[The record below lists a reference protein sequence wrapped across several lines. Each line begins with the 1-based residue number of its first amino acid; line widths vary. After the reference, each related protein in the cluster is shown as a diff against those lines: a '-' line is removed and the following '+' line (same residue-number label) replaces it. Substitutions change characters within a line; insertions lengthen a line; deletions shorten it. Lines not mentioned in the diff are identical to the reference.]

1 MCFAVQLLDTR
12 VLFIFL
18 NKNMDK
24 TLLNYEFKTM
34 ILGDYLK
41 KKNLWLLFALTFKNV
56 IVSNA

>member
-12 VLFIFL
+12 VLFIFF

-41 KKNLWLLFALTFKNV
+41 KKKIYGFSLH
-56 IVSNA
+56 